1 METVAM
7 AQVDALGD
15 FFVAAFWI
23 PGRFAKLLLQ
33 ALIVILRCDDW
44 PARRSVR
51 FDDMTMNLTISRLL
65 GHVTSIR
72 TEEKDRFAIAFS
84 LFLARYFFVPVKMAL
99 W

>member
-33 ALIVILRCDDW
+33 ALIVILRCDD
-44 PARRSVR
+44 
-51 FDDMTMNLTISRLL
+51 
-65 GHVTSIR
+65 
-72 TEEKDRFAIAFS
+72 
-84 LFLARYFFVPVKMAL
+84 
-99 W
+99 